1 MYLCP
6 ERFPTY
12 EAHEIET
19 ADAVDDTSDWINLKD
34 AAGCLITIL
43 HYYVADLD
51 LVLTVHEGATGTGT
65 TAISTVFPIWV
76 NFNTASTDA
85 AVNTMVRQ
93 TDAASFTLDTGTYP
107 YNNIIMFY
115 IDASILTATYD
126 WIQLGTSG
134 GHATNYMAATY
145 TLDLA
150 RYKQV
155 TPPNAL
161 GL

>member
-1 MYLCP
+1 MILCP
-6 ERFPTY
+6 ETYPTY
-12 EAHEIET
+12 QAHEIET
-19 ADAVDDTSDWINLKD
+19 ADAVDDTSDWICLKE
-34 AAGCLITIL
+34 AAGCLITIV
-43 HYYVADLD
+43 HFYAADLD
-51 LVLTVHEGATGTGT
+51 LVLHVHEGKTGTGT
-65 TAISTVFPIWV
+65 TQITDTFPIWV

-93 TDAASFTLDTGTYP
+93 TDAASFTLDTGTYAT
-107 YNNIIMFY
+107 NNIIMFY
-115 IDASILTATYD
+115 IDASILGDNYD

-145 TLDLA
+145 TLDMGRFSQA
-150 RYKQV
+150 

>member
-1 MYLCP
+1 MFLSP

-12 EAHEIET
+12 QAHEIET
-19 ADAVDDTSDWINLKD
+19 ADAVDDTSDWICLKD

-43 HYYVADLD
+43 HFYVADLD
-51 LVLTVHEGATGTGT
+51 LVLHVHEGATGTGT
-65 TAISTVFPIWV
+65 TAITATFPIWV
-76 NFNTASTDA
+76 NFNCASTDA

-93 TDAASFTLDTGTYP
+93 ADAASFTLDTGTYP
-107 YNNIIMFY
+107 YDNIIMFY
-115 IDASILTATYD
+115 IDASILSAGYD

-145 TLDLA
+145 TLDRA
-150 RYKQV
+150 RYQQV